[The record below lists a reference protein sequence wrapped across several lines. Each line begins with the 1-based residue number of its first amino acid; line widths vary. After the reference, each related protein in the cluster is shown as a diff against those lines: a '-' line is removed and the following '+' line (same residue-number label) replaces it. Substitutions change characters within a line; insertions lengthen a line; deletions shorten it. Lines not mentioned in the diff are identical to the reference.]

1 MFHYHIQTNSA
12 SLCNIEMEPL
22 SDEKDNHP
30 DLDDFAN
37 TRGYLVIIPGTEWGA
52 GRIHTKDEYPS
63 RPHCPECKASA
74 KMLSL
79 NPDFW

>member
-1 MFHYHIQTNSA
+1 MFHYHIQKKRT
-12 SLCNIEMEPL
+12 SLCKIEMNLL

-37 TRGYLVIIPGTEWGA
+37 TRGYLVIVPGTDWGA
-52 GRIHTKDEYPS
+52 GRIHTKDQS
-63 RPHCPECKASA
+63 TGRPHCPECKSSA
-74 KMLSL
+74 KILSL